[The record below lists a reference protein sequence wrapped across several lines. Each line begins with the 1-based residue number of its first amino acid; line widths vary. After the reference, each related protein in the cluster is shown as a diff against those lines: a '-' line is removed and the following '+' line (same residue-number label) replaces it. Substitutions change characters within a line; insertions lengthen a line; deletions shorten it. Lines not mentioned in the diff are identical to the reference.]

1 MQQGALPRDGPG
13 RRVGREKKSMF
24 KFATGMV
31 MVAVSLFML
40 HGPRASVSQPL
51 QLPDTNLWQLAMGT
65 EPGAKSGGQSIPAP
79 PPNQSASPGQS
90 TEPGS
95 EEDAEYR
102 AERCACESLM
112 SDARNHCLEYAKLRY
127 GRW

>member
-1 MQQGALPRDGPG
+1 
-13 RRVGREKKSMF
+13 MF
-24 KFATGMV
+24 KFATGMA
-31 MVAVSLFML
+31 MVGVSLFML
-40 HGPRASVSQPL
+40 HGPRASGPQPVPS
-51 QLPDTNLWQLAMGT
+51 PDTHVVQLAMGA
-65 EPGAKSGGQSIPAP
+65 ELGAKSGGQSAATAP
-79 PPNQSASPGQS
+79 PSELTPSEQS

-127 GRW
+127 GRL

>member
-1 MQQGALPRDGPG
+1 
-13 RRVGREKKSMF
+13 MF
-24 KFATGMV
+24 KFATGVAMV
-31 MVAVSLFML
+31 GVSLFML
-40 HGPRASVSQPL
+40 HGPRASGPQPSQL
-51 QLPDTNLWQLAMGT
+51 ADTNVWQLAMGT
-65 EPGAKSGGQSIPAP
+65 EPGARPGGQPVPTPQAS
-79 PPNQSASPGQS
+79 QLTSPGQS

-95 EEDAEYR
+95 EEDVEYR